1 MPELSGWSGHEVISV
16 LKGMGFSWVRTKGS
30 HAVLRN
36 GSYVCVV
43 PLHDELAVG
52 TLRGILR
59 QAGISPAE
67 FLNNAR

>member
-1 MPELSGWSGHEVISV
+1 MPELSGWSGHEVIAV
-16 LKGMGFSWVRTKGS
+16 LKGMGFSWIRTKGS

-36 GSYVCVV
+36 GSSVCIV

-67 FLNNAR
+67 FLNNTR

>member
-1 MPELSGWSGHEVISV
+1 MPELNGWSGREVITV
-16 LKGMGFSWVRTKGS
+16 LKKMGFAWTRTKGS
-30 HAVLRN
+30 HAVLRK
-36 GSYVCVV
+36 GVSVCVV

-67 FLNNAR
+67 FLKNAR

>member
-1 MPELSGWSGHEVISV
+1 MPELNGWSGLEVIAV
-16 LKGMGFSWVRTKGS
+16 LQGMGFSWVRTKGS
-30 HAVLRN
+30 HAVLRK
-36 GSYVCVV
+36 GSAVCVV

-67 FLNNAR
+67 FLNNAK